1 MSAKWSN
8 CIGIE
13 INHDIV
19 YASSTYM
26 YVPMYIPMAIKN
38 NLWWREIILGIDRI
52 CNLKSGL
59 FFNPSSEIICHLML
73 NKTYYRFF
81 LKFLPVLM
89 ISQISVLASAPSI
102 FCKSSKN
109 VKEFTKNE
117 EKTLFNFNVEAI
129 TQGHFQNPILQISVH
144 HYSLHNIQLFKNM
157 RFVLKLMLR
166 WNTLKFA
173 AFYVLV

>member
-59 FFNPSSEIICHLML
+59 FFNRPSSEIICHLML
-73 NKTYYRFF
+73 NKTYYHFF
-81 LKFLPVLM
+81 FKFLPVLM
-89 ISQISVLASAPSI
+89 ISQISVLPSATSI
-102 FCKSSKN
+102 FCKSSKS

-117 EKTLFNFNVEAI
+117 EKILFKLQ
-129 TQGHFQNPILQISVH
+129 QGHFQNPILQISVH

-166 WNTLKFA
+166 
-173 AFYVLV
+173 